1 MIRTYFEYMT
11 LEYPKD
17 AVHGMLLVNL
27 TGPTAGLPW
36 TCDSA
41 RKLLRRAGK
50 RLGLGLV
57 TPHQFR
63 HDFGSSVLH
72 ASGGNSAGRPGCGRV
87 GISEDR
93 RGDLRARRRG

>member
-1 MIRTYFEYMT
+1 MVSTYFEYMT
-11 LEYPKD
+11 SEYPED
-17 AVHGMLLVNL
+17 ATHGMLLVNL

-50 RLGLGLV
+50 RLELGRI

-63 HDFGSSVLH
+63 HDFGTGALR
-72 ASGGNSAGRPGCGRV
+72 ASGGNSLVARADGPRRPP
-87 GISEDR
+87 SR
-93 RGDLRARRRG
+93 RSTDTPTSTTR